1 MIQKVQ
7 AKKSELKQFVKNGY
21 WEVLLT
27 DPGLNKFNFG
37 KPLTDKYITT
47 DIISPLGEKSILY
60 NTVPNDSE
68 TGIVVGLNF
77 EEIDQTR
84 ISEILVKASDT
95 FFEHWQVILKDNRN
109 DIRKVVTTE
118 TVFAIEPVIELNK
131 LMRMG
136 FSDQNPEKSKS
147 YFELHLEKTSPT
159 N

>member
-1 MIQKVQ
+1 MQEVQ
-7 AKKSELKQFVKNGY
+7 TNKPGLKQSVKNGH

-27 DPGLNKFNFG
+27 DPSLNKFNFG

-60 NTVPNDSE
+60 NTVPRNPE
-68 TGIVVGLNF
+68 TSLVVGLNF

-84 ISEILVKASDT
+84 ISDIAVKASDT
-95 FFEHWQVILKDNRN
+95 FFKHWVVILKDNRN
-109 DIRKVVTTE
+109 GLKKEVSGE
-118 TVFAIEPVIELNK
+118 TLFAIEPVIELNK

-136 FSDQNPEKSKS
+136 FTDQDPDRNKF
-147 YFELHLEKTSPT
+147 YFELHLEKATPK